1 MSQGFNPKWGY
12 CHIPDFS
19 LSPTLMSSRH
29 LQSHLWSCIA
39 TSPYSREVVMLYFT
53 IMDIYIYLCIL
64 QLLYPSSFNSKYNEL
79 LVLHSYL
86 VFFTDFI
93 CYLFSSLSVPLFPY
107 ISISTLDLLC
117 RYLSSNIKLVPPS
130 TFILL

>member
-1 MSQGFNPKWGY
+1 
-12 CHIPDFS
+12 
-19 LSPTLMSSRH
+19 
-29 LQSHLWSCIA
+29 
-39 TSPYSREVVMLYFT
+39 MLYFT